1 MIADGSSTTHN
12 GVKKSPREIDH
23 PEPEIDKGKL
33 LIKNIDK
40 GVSTILLI
48 GLFYLICRIKY
59 ISFGVYN
66 YQDKCVVNDSSSCK
80 STNCTELLLDT
91 KSDATEILTI
101 HWIFLV
107 CLMLKGLYL
116 TNFKIQEVDKKY
128 GPYCMIFNAFMFTI
142 ILVIA
147 FTADNVAYYLPG
159 MFIGAVFIVICLH
172 FFFFKINKTF
182 YIKPEKTEFNK
193 ILFITSTFLAAV
205 IMIITTTLTYIV
217 YWIIVDSKT
226 EEEFKVRQKTLY
238 VSINFFIC
246 LISIMFHIVDFII
259 SKPEINNTKKSKI
272 DTSYVFF
279 KTLTSS
285 IIYALTMIFSYITY
299 YIGVAFLF
307 ATFFAGIIK
316 INIKNDQQDDNGIDH
331 EI

>member
-1 MIADGSSTTHN
+1 
-12 GVKKSPREIDH
+12 
-23 PEPEIDKGKL
+23 
-33 LIKNIDK
+33 
-40 GVSTILLI
+40 
-48 GLFYLICRIKY
+48 
-59 ISFGVYN
+59 
-66 YQDKCVVNDSSSCK
+66 
-80 STNCTELLLDT
+80 
-91 KSDATEILTI
+91 
-101 HWIFLV
+101 
-107 CLMLKGLYL
+107 
-116 TNFKIQEVDKKY
+116 
-128 GPYCMIFNAFMFTI
+128 FNAFMFTI

-316 INIKNDQQDDNGIDH
+316 I
-331 EI
+331 